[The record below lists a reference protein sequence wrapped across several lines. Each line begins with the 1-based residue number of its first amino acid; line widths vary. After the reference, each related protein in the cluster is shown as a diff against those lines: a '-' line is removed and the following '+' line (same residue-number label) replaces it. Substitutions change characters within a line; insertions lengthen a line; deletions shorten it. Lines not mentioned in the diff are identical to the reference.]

1 MEMVTFTGYI
11 VELEPTWMRVAP
23 NQDAEPFDG
32 IVFHWEEPL
41 REDETPIAVGQYV
54 RVEHDEKMT
63 CSLPPQA
70 TAHRMDV
77 L

>member
-1 MEMVTFTGYI
+1 MVTFTGYI
-11 VELEPTWMRVAP
+11 VELESTRIRVAP
-23 NQDAEPFDG
+23 NLDAEPFDG

-41 REDETPIAVGQYV
+41 REDETPLAVGQQV

-63 CSLPPQA
+63 RSLPPQA
-70 TAHRMDV
+70 TAHRIDV

>member
-1 MEMVTFTGYI
+1 MVTFTGYI
-11 VELEPTWMRVAP
+11 VELESTRIRVAP
-23 NQDAEPFDG
+23 NLDAEPFDG

-41 REDETPIAVGQYV
+41 REDETPLAVGQRV

-63 CSLPPQA
+63 RSLPPQA
-70 TAHRMDV
+70 TAHRIDV